1 MLRGEGRGKPAFAL
15 FFAPVV
21 FGGAVEWNSFIWP
34 KNRPRKEH
42 NLWAASR
49 PAGGEN
55 IMARICCILVAGLD
69 AHVHARAK
77 KPLDFAFSST
87 LRPVLPAVTCTMQAT
102 LTTGATP
109 AEHGIISN
117 GLYTYGNSDLESLI
131 DTGSFADF
139 RRQVSFWEQSAD
151 LLQKPRFWNGRGW
164 KTAMLFWQ
172 QSIPGRRAQ
181 DAADIVLTPKPEHG
195 PDGKT
200 ISACWSRPA
209 DLYGQMVAEFG
220 SFPLHQYWG
229 PMASLPATAWIIQ
242 SARAVWRKHSPD
254 IQFVYIPHLDYN
266 LQRLGPDHAAIAS
279 DWAAAAELL
288 KPLIQDVRQDG
299 GKVILAGDYGMNSVS
314 HAAFPNRA
322 LRAAGLLKTIPD
334 AQGKLLIDYSASR
347 AMAMVDHQVAHIYV
361 RPEALSAAAQ
371 VLRETDGVGMV
382 LESPEQLSA
391 AGLAGGRC
399 GQLVVL
405 AKADAWLAH
414 DWWIAD
420 AEKPAWQYSVDIHR
434 KPGYDPRELFFDP
447 VRKCI
452 AQDTSLVKGSH
463 GLLPTGPEK
472 LPVLLSDAEVPTD
485 APLPATKIAEWIT
498 GLMAG

>member
-1 MLRGEGRGKPAFAL
+1 
-15 FFAPVV
+15 
-21 FGGAVEWNSFIWP
+21 
-34 KNRPRKEH
+34 
-42 NLWAASR
+42 
-49 PAGGEN
+49 
-55 IMARICCILVAGLD
+55 MARICFILVAGLD
-69 AHVHARAK
+69 AHVHGRARGI
-77 KPLDFAFSST
+77 LDFAFEST

-102 LTTGATP
+102 LTTGGLP
-109 AEHGIISN
+109 RDHGIISN
-117 GLYTYGNSDLESLI
+117 GLYTYENSDLGALI

-151 LLQKPRFWNGRGW
+151 LLRMPRFWHGRGW

-172 QSIPGRRAQ
+172 QSIPGTRAA
-181 DAADIVLTPKPEHG
+181 DAADIVLTPKPVHG

-220 SFPLHQYWG
+220 PFPLHQYWG
-229 PMASLPATAWIIQ
+229 PMASLPATAWIIH
-242 SARAVWRKHSPD
+242 SARAVWRTQSPD
-254 IQFVYIPHLDYN
+254 LQFVYIPHLDYN

-288 KPLIQDVRQDG
+288 KPLIQDVRRDG
-299 GKVILAGDYGMNSVS
+299 GKVILAGDYGMNGVS
-314 HAAFPNRA
+314 RAAFPNRA

-347 AMAMVDHQVAHIYV
+347 AMAMVDHQVAHVYV
-361 RPEALSAAAQ
+361 RPDTVSAAAR
-371 VLRETDGVGMV
+371 VLRETDGVGAV
-382 LESPEQLSA
+382 LESPGELSS

-405 AKADAWLAH
+405 AKEDAWLAH
-414 DWWIAD
+414 DWWIFD
-420 AEKPAWQYSVDIHR
+420 EEKPAWQFSVDIHR

-463 GLLPTGPEK
+463 GLPPVRPEK
-472 LPVLLSDAEVPTD
+472 LPVLLSDAAVPGD
-485 APLPATKIAEWIT
+485 APLSATKVPEWIT
-498 GLMAG
+498 GLMSG

>member
-55 IMARICCILVAGLD
+55 IMARICFILVAGLD

-117 GLYTYGNSDLESLI
+117 GLYAYGNSDLESLI

-266 LQRLGPDHAAIAS
+266 LQRLGPDHAGTVFRSGAQMHCPGYVAGERVAWIAAYGAGKAAGAS
-279 DWAAAAELL
+279 FRCGGADRCAAAGDKNCGMDYRTDGRMSGWLFRRNSCGGLTRGPIRVLL
-288 KPLIQDVRQDG
+288 RDCRFEFQANPPG
-299 GKVILAGDYGMNSVS
+299 
-314 HAAFPNRA
+314 
-322 LRAAGLLKTIPD
+322 AAGARKNPGVLFVWHCRTIHVRLAWNIPD
-334 AQGKLLIDYSASR
+334 
-347 AMAMVDHQVAHIYV
+347 
-361 RPEALSAAAQ
+361 
-371 VLRETDGVGMV
+371 
-382 LESPEQLSA
+382 
-391 AGLAGGRC
+391 
-399 GQLVVL
+399 
-405 AKADAWLAH
+405 
-414 DWWIAD
+414 
-420 AEKPAWQYSVDIHR
+420 
-434 KPGYDPRELFFDP
+434 
-447 VRKCI
+447 
-452 AQDTSLVKGSH
+452 
-463 GLLPTGPEK
+463 
-472 LPVLLSDAEVPTD
+472 
-485 APLPATKIAEWIT
+485 
-498 GLMAG
+498 